1 MNGRFRV
8 SRLVAAT
15 ASVAALALISGSASA
30 LVVADKSAEQKLRKD
45 INNQQIKYV
54 KCLAKAAIK
63 CEDSGALMAQEC
75 VLATSTATPPA
86 DAKGKFAGDIAKCDS
101 KVDFSKKLGSLTD
114 VTGYTGIGCPGDS
127 DNVTPGDQPFSG
139 IAAYQAGQTTK
150 TQVDAIGVVLGSVAG
165 PDPAVCGSLPAPDQ
179 PKCVNDLAKLTA
191 KYASDVQKC
200 IWLCENDY
208 KDKKGNG
215 GPTDGAN
222 CALDLGPSANDGA
235 NTSGNA
241 AFNACVDKAWGK
253 AQKKG
258 GFPGLA
264 GSFVLPQVN
273 AALANAA
280 NDLYNQ
286 NDCP

>member
-1 MNGRFRV
+1 MNGRFPV
-8 SRLVAAT
+8 SRLVSTT
-15 ASVAALALISGSASA
+15 ASVAALALVSASASA
-30 LVVADKSAEQKLRKD
+30 LVLADKSAEQKLRKD

-54 KCLAKAAIK
+54 KCLVNAAIK
-63 CEDSGALMAQEC
+63 CESSGALMAQEC
-75 VLATSTATPPA
+75 FLATGTFNPPA
-86 DAKGKFAGDIAKCDS
+86 NSKGKFVGDIAKCDS

-127 DNVTPGDQPFSG
+127 NPGLPGDQPYSG

-150 TQVDAIGVVLGSVAG
+150 SQIDAIGLVLGSVAG
-165 PDPAVCGSLPAPDQ
+165 PDPAVCGSLPPAKQ
-179 PKCVNDLAKLTA
+179 PQCVNDLAKLLG
-191 KYASDVQKC
+191 KYASDTQKC

-208 KDKKGNG
+208 KNKKGNG
-215 GPTDGAN
+215 GPTDGPN
-222 CALDLGPSANDGA
+222 CALDLGPSANDGS
-235 NTSGNA
+235 NTSGSA

-273 AALANAA
+273 NALLNAA